1 MEPTPVSLGRRAW
14 LYSVGATAASL
25 GFTHTVFG
33 TQPMAAPARW
43 RDDFPALG
51 QLINGKPLA
60 YLDSAATTL
69 RPTPVIDAITGYY
82 RTVNAN
88 PSATLHTLA
97 RRSAE
102 EYAAART
109 TVARFINA
117 DPREIIWTRGTTE
130 GINLFAASWGGA
142 NLKAGDEILLSVAEH
157 YSNWLP
163 WRFIAQRMGAT
174 VHVFGVHDDGRL
186 DLDDLE
192 RKLSPRTR
200 LVAVSHV
207 SNVLGV
213 VNSIPEVVR
222 RARSVNAR
230 VFVDGAQSLPHV
242 PVDVRAL
249 GCDFLAFSSH
259 KMLGP
264 MATGVAWARHDI
276 LEAMPPYQTGSNMA
290 HDVTFDSAALEHDG
304 QKFQAGT
311 PNVSGPIGL
320 AAACTYLNRLGRA
333 SIASHEHALTAHAL
347 DAFKRIRGLKII
359 GSTDAT
365 NRVPVFCLTIE
376 GLPVPAIVKALDDEG
391 IAIRAGDK
399 AALPLLERFG
409 TKTAARVSAYLYNSI
424 SDIDRVA
431 AALEGVATIFS
442 KRPRQVR

>member
-1 MEPTPVSLGRRAW
+1 MDQLDTLGRRAW
-14 LYSVGATAASL
+14 LRTVGATAAGL
-25 GFTHTVFG
+25 AVTQTLFG
-33 TQPMAAPARW
+33 TQPARAPQHW
-43 RDDFPALG
+43 RGDFPALS
-51 QLINGKPLA
+51 QLVNGKPLA

-69 RPTPVIDAITGYY
+69 RPAPVVDAIAGYY
-82 RTVNAN
+82 RTANAN

-102 EYAAART
+102 QYAAARA

-117 DPREIIWTRGTTE
+117 DPREIVWTRGTTE

-142 NLKAGDEILLSVAEH
+142 TVRAGDEILVSVSEH

-163 WRFIAQRMGAT
+163 WRAMARRTGAT
-174 VHVFGVHDDGRL
+174 VRVFGVHDDGRL
-186 DLDDLE
+186 NLEDLE
-192 RKLSPRTR
+192 RVLSPRTR

-207 SNVLGV
+207 SNVLGLLNPV
-213 VNSIPEVVR
+213 QEVVR
-222 RARSVNAR
+222 RAKRVNAR
-230 VFVDGAQSLPHV
+230 VFVDGAQSVPHV

-249 GCDFLAFSSH
+249 GCDFMAFSSH

-290 HDVTFDSAALEHDG
+290 HDVTVDSEVLEHDG

-320 AAACTYLNRLGRA
+320 AAACAYIDGLGRPA
-333 SIASHEHALTAHAL
+333 IAAHEHALITHAL
-347 DAFKRIRGLKII
+347 DVFRGVRGLRVI
-359 GSTDAT
+359 GSTAAD
-365 NRVPVFCLTIE
+365 NRVPVFCFTID
-376 GLPVPAIVKALDDEG
+376 GVTVPAIVKALDDEG
-391 IAIRAGDK
+391 IAVRGGDM

-409 TKTAARVSAYLYNSI
+409 TRAAARVSAYLYNSV
-424 SDIDRVA
+424 DDLDRVGA
-431 AALEGVATIFS
+431 VLTKLS
-442 KRPRQVR
+442 R